1 MKIDKVTLGK
11 LTLWAEKSPM
21 EVDDL
26 KEMFEAKYNEIKVL
40 KPDMAEDALIKR
52 ARFQTY
58 RAVKSAGRSTA
69 KPTIGLFVGYNQA
82 YDITQSNRKY
92 AQEIYARNP
101 SKAVEDGLTDADGT
115 VLDNRAKMPWGAD
128 NPDYGKELKPN
139 FLRTSVAIGRPMDE
153 GDMKLLVMTHNN
165 DQAFTLPPLG
175 VPVKFAANI
184 RSDEESRRLYNSS
197 VTTKFVETEI
207 PEFGTV
213 DASGVCAILAD
224 APEEFKSGLAGLMDW
239 HQAHA
244 GDQRR
249 IVIVEGDVMYVANQP
264 NKVGSYMMVIEDE
277 STMDIE
283 GEGVTVFVHEEIAH
297 QLNFGAGSRVFIP
310 ARTSIGAFY
319 DRETRTSNP
328 EIQVIILNA
337 LGVWAIP
344 EFRIPRDE
352 AFTLEAGEE
361 VQA

>member
-11 LTLWAEKSPM
+11 LNLWAEKSPK
-21 EVDDL
+21 EIDDL
-26 KEMFEAKYNEIKVL
+26 KEIFEEKYNEIKAL

-69 KPTIGLFVGYNQA
+69 KPTLGLFVGYNQA
-82 YDITQSNRKY
+82 YDITQNNRKY
-92 AQEIYARNP
+92 ALEIYARNP
-101 SKAVEDGLTDADGT
+101 SKAVEDGLTDAEGM

-128 NPDYGKELKPN
+128 NPDYGKEMKPN

-165 DQAFTLPPLG
+165 DQAFILPPLG
-175 VPVKFAANI
+175 VPVQFAANL
-184 RSDEESRRLYNSS
+184 RSDEDNRRLYNSS
-197 VTTKFVETEI
+197 VNTKFVETEI

-213 DASGVCAILAD
+213 DESGVCAILAD
-224 APEEFKSGLAGLMDW
+224 APEEFKSDLAGLMDW
-239 HQAHA
+239 HQENA

-249 IVIVEGDVMYVANQP
+249 IVIVEGDVMYVSNRP
-264 NKVGSYMMVIEDE
+264 NSVGSYMVVIEDE

-283 GEGVTVFVHEEIAH
+283 GEGTTIFVHSEIAH
-297 QLNFGAGSRVFIP
+297 QLNFGPGSRIYCP
-310 ARTSIGAFY
+310 ARTSIGAYY

-337 LGVWAIP
+337 LGIWSIP
-344 EFRIPRDE
+344 EFRIPPDE
-352 AFTLEAGEE
+352 AFTLEAAEE
-361 VQA
+361 VEA